1 MPLVRI
7 DLAQGTSLE
16 YRKSIAEGVHRA
28 MVEALAVPEEDRFQV
43 VTEHPPG
50 GIIFSKSY
58 LGVPHSDK
66 IVLVQITLSTG
77 RKPQQKRRFFKRVVE
92 LLSASSGVAPKDV
105 IINLVEVAWENW
117 SFGNGDAHYMDA

>member
-92 LLSASSGVAPKDV
+92 LLSASSGVAPQDV
-105 IINLVEVAWENW
+105 IINLVEVGWENW